1 MVGGDGIM
9 MGGVGSCEDCLWGRD
24 PSMGERWMNTRWWEG
39 GGSIRMK
46 LKVGIC
52 IDWDPCMGE

>member
-1 MVGGDGIM
+1 M